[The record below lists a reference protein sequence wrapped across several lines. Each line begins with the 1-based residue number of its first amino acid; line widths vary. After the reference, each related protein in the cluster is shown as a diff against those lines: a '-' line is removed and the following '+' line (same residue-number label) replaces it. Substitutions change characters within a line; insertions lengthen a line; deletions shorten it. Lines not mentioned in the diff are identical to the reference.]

1 MKAVILA
8 GGLGTRLYPVTYE
21 VPKAMVPIANRPLLE
36 RVLAWFARSGV
47 RDVALAVCYRPEAI
61 RGYFQDGR
69 EFGASIQYVTETAP
83 LGTGGAVKNCA
94 AFLDDQFVVL
104 NGDILTSLDLSAM
117 LDFHAR
123 KGAVATIATVAV
135 KDPSR
140 YGLVESDADGKVTR
154 FVEKPPP
161 GTIQHRYVN
170 AGIYIFEHAL
180 LQEMPPPPF
189 SMERDFF
196 PRLLQH
202 NIPLY
207 AFPTEAYWVDV
218 GTAESYRQVHR
229 DIMDGEFRVSLDG
242 DEPQPGLRVGEGSTI
257 SDGAAFTS
265 PVLLGRNCRA
275 EAEASLGP
283 YCVLGDGVVIEK
295 GAQVS
300 DSVIWD
306 RCVIGAEAAIRD
318 SIIGNDST
326 IKPQAAIIGQAIAE
340 RTGRDRS

>member
-47 RDVALAVCYRPEAI
+47 REVVLAVCYRPEAI
-61 RGYFQDGR
+61 RDYFQEGAR
-69 EFGASIQYVTETAP
+69 FGVSIQYVTETEP

-94 AFLDDQFVVL
+94 AFLDDRFVVL

-117 LDFHAR
+117 LDFHAHKR
-123 KGAVATIATVAV
+123 AAATIAAVAV
-135 KDPSR
+135 QDPTR
-140 YGLVESDADGKVTR
+140 YGVVDSDGEGRVTR
-154 FVEKPPP
+154 FVEKPPA
-161 GTIQHRYVN
+161 GTMQDRYIN
-170 AGIYIFEHAL
+170 AGIYVFEHAL

-196 PRLLQH
+196 PHLLAGQS
-202 NIPLY
+202 LLCS
-207 AFPTEAYWVDV
+207 FRTEAYWVDV

-229 DIMDGEFRVSLDG
+229 DILDGKLHVSLDG
-242 DEPQPGLRVGEGSTI
+242 DERQPGLRVGEGSSI
-257 SDGAAFTS
+257 SDGGAFTP

-275 EAEASLGP
+275 EAQASLGP

-318 SIIGNDST
+318 SIIGNDSSV
-326 IKPQAAIIGQAIAE
+326 KPQAAIIGQAIAE
-340 RTGRDRS
+340 RTGRDRC